1 MEGLN
6 LVVMTEDQ
14 LNGII
19 GKLDQIENKLLQL
32 AVNEK
37 GKKLSAEEAVEY
49 LGIEDK
55 GTLYAWARQGKI
67 PHKKVGSRVFFDSKE
82 LDDWMSRPVV
92 ERT

>member
-1 MEGLN
+1 MDGVN

-14 LNGII
+14 LNGIL
-19 GKLDQIENKLLQL
+19 GKLDQIDRKLREAEENS
-32 AVNEK
+32 K
-37 GKKLSAEEAVEY
+37 GKRLSAEEAAQY